1 MPFDPT
7 KPDDLSEIVAAQ
19 LRNQFNALKA
29 LIDAGLPGPQGPQ
42 GLPGAPGA
50 DGADGEVTNADLAA
64 AIAAALLDTAR
75 NPTGVA
81 LLPIPPNDPPT
92 RADLLAVIDKLNE
105 LITALRREP

>member
-7 KPDDLSEIVAAQ
+7 KPATGSDLQSEVV
-19 LRNQFNALKA
+19 RNQFNALKA

-42 GLPGAPGA
+42 GIP
-50 DGADGEVTNADLAA
+50 GEVTNTDLSA

-75 NPTGVA
+75 NPLSVE

-105 LITALRREP
+105 LIAALRRGP